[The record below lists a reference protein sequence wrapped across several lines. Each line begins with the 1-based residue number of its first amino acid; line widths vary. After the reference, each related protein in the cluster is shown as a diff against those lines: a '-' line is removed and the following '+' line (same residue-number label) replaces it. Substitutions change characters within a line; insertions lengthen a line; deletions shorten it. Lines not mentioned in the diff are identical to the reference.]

1 MEEEEKDSRGE
12 LPQSRF
18 VSTKTSITN
27 FDTLCQQLDRDKN
40 HVLEFFKTEMDVEGN
55 FGSENNILLQGR
67 HKGPMINGLY
77 KRYIEQYVRCLN
89 CKSIKTEMT
98 RDASTRLLLL
108 KCKQCGATRT
118 CQNIKKGFHAI
129 RRGERRAQRQK

>member
-27 FDTLCQQLDRDKN
+27 FDVLCQQLDRDKN

-55 FGSENNILLQGR
+55 FGSEANVLLQGR

-77 KRYIEQYVRCLN
+77 KRNIE
-89 CKSIKTEMT
+89 
-98 RDASTRLLLL
+98 
-108 KCKQCGATRT
+108 
-118 CQNIKKGFHAI
+118 
-129 RRGERRAQRQK
+129 